1 MQYAGKRLLF
11 VATILIATG
20 VTASAQQY
28 PSQDIH
34 FICAFPA
41 GSGADVLVRYFA
53 EKVRQ
58 LAGRPILVENKVG
71 NAGMIAAE
79 YTARS
84 KPDGYTIYVHA
95 ASTVAGN
102 MWLLKKPPIDAAR
115 DLFVAATI
123 NRQPFM
129 VAVPAQSPYRALAEL
144 TEGMKRK
151 GDKAS
156 YMQSNV
162 TGKVMGEPSSR
173 PGSRRSTFLIVPPT
187 KA

>member
-20 VTASAQQY
+20 ITASAQQY

-53 EKVRQ
+53 EKVRL

-79 YTARS
+79 
-84 KPDGYTIYVHA
+84 
-95 ASTVAGN
+95 
-102 MWLLKKPPIDAAR
+102 
-115 DLFVAATI
+115 
-123 NRQPFM
+123 
-129 VAVPAQSPYRALAEL
+129 
-144 TEGMKRK
+144 
-151 GDKAS
+151 
-156 YMQSNV
+156 
-162 TGKVMGEPSSR
+162 
-173 PGSRRSTFLIVPPT
+173 
-187 KA
+187 